1 MSFDL
6 VSCPKLIHNRK
17 VEYLSFAWSL
27 CAFFRFRESLDRM
40 KELQKDISV
49 MKIRTK
55 KVFLYTK
62 ENGTP
67 REICKEFNCE
77 I

>member
-1 MSFDL
+1 
-6 VSCPKLIHNRK
+6 
-17 VEYLSFAWSL
+17 
-27 CAFFRFRESLDRM
+27 M

-55 KVFLYTK
+55 KFFLYTK